1 MWSGPSCAGGGIHGD
16 FVVVI
21 QRPQRCK
28 WAAHAHCVATPNIVV
43 CLQHLQL
50 NASESFYWLLI
61 IIFLILIII
70 IINTT
75 FGWCCGIFL
84 WIEVCLSKFWQFVD
98 LSMLYLRMILY
109 CMQNKPVSLLYNYD
123 RAGVWIFMSVL
134 DISFENL
141 LFDWQCIL
149 TKRWYIAVIEYSWIH
164 HLMDSYCSFLQLV
177 TLMLKMLTEGQITF
191 HIEEA
196 HAETAYKC
204 PHE

>member
-50 NASESFYWLLI
+50 NASETFYWLLI
-61 IIFLILIII
+61 IIFLILIIIIII

-84 WIEVCLSKFWQFVD
+84 WIEVCFIWILKICWLVNVITENG
-98 LSMLYLRMILY
+98 LILY
-109 CMQNKPVSLLYNYD
+109 AKQACFSLVQL
-123 RAGVWIFMSVL
+123 
-134 DISFENL
+134 
-141 LFDWQCIL
+141 WQSWCLNIHVCIRHFL
-149 TKRWYIAVIEYSWIH
+149 CKSIVRLIMYI
-164 HLMDSYCSFLQLV
+164 
-177 TLMLKMLTEGQITF
+177 T
-191 HIEEA
+191 
-196 HAETAYKC
+196 
-204 PHE
+204 